1 MKMLSNVI
9 RGQRGFTLVELA
21 IVLVIIGIILGAVLK
36 GQDLIENAN
45 AKKIANIPSQW
56 EVPIWAYYD
65 RNGGFPGDSAKDGLI
80 DSHALL
86 ETALDTAGLGH
97 PQTTVNG
104 VTVAIANVATV
115 CGGTNTRNVMLLT
128 NVPLVAAKQLDNN
141 IDGAE
146 DAKKGRVRHCDAS
159 GANSATDWSADPTPL
174 VYFFDK
180 TIP

>member
-65 RNGGFPGDSAKDGLI
+65 RNGGFPGDSAKDGAI

-86 ETALDTAGLGH
+86 EAALDLAGLGR
-97 PQTTVNG
+97 PQATVNG
-104 VTVAIANVATV
+104 VTVSIASINACGVA
-115 CGGTNTRNVMLLT
+115 NRNVMLLT
-128 NVPLVAAKQLDNN
+128 NVPLMAAKQLDNN

-146 DAKKGRVRHCDAS
+146 DAKKGRVRNC
-159 GANSATDWSADPTPL
+159 GAAGTGPVADWGTTDPTNIT
-174 VYFFDK
+174 YFFDK